1 MQKETQI
8 KFVEMPL
15 YIRDKYQYFT
25 EAKISKLKATGFD
38 NKQHS
43 LEDAVND
50 YVKNYLEPEL
60 HLSLPW
66 DVALTRME
74 TISPN

>member
-8 KFVEMPL
+8 NFVEMPL

-25 EAKISKLKATGFD
+25 EAKISKLKATGFN
-38 NKQHS
+38 NKQHP

-60 HLSLPW
+60 HLSLP
-66 DVALTRME
+66 
-74 TISPN
+74 